1 MSDAQV
7 DDGTSD
13 RLRRLVT
20 MAGGVVLRGT
30 LYVSPKPMVFVLRRQ
45 FASGADALAARLM
58 RDAPSDVVATIDE
71 PYDDDPDAVLDV
83 YTPRDAATRGER
95 LPTIVWTHGGA
106 FIGGSKEEI
115 GGYLRMI
122 AGAGFTVVGV
132 RYTLAPE
139 ARHPAPTRQM
149 LAALRHLEANADRL
163 HVDPRR
169 FVLVGD
175 SAGAQISAQAAC
187 VVTNPTYARRLEIEP
202 SIAAEQLRGVALCC
216 GVFDLAMVEPSSPFR
231 MLIDAV
237 GWAYSG
243 TRDFRNDQAFI
254 STVSVPPHVT
264 ADFPP
269 SFLTVGNTDPLR
281 RQSIAL
287 AEVLRSKKVD
297 VETLFYPDDHSPNLD
312 HEYQFNLDL
321 DDARAAFDRMIDFY
335 RRVTQPS

>member
-1 MSDAQV
+1 
-7 DDGTSD
+7 
-13 RLRRLVT
+13 
-20 MAGGVVLRGT
+20 VLRGT

-45 FASGADALAARLM
+45 FSAGADVLAARLM

-71 PYDDDPDAVLDV
+71 RYDAHPDALLDV
-83 YTPRDAATRGER
+83 YTPAAAVAGGER
-95 LPTIVWTHGGA
+95 LPTVVWTHGGA
-106 FIGGSKEEI
+106 FVGGSKEEI
-115 GGYLRMI
+115 GGYLRTI

-139 ARHPAPTRQM
+139 ARHPTPTRQ
-149 LAALRHLEANADRL
+149 LLEALRHLEANADRL
-163 HVDPRR
+163 HVDPQR

-175 SAGAQISAQAAC
+175 SAGAQISAQAAS
-187 VVTNPTYARRLEIEP
+187 VVTNPEYSALLGVDALIK
-202 SIAAEQLRGVALCC
+202 AEQLRGVALCC

-264 ADFPP
+264 AEFPP
-269 SFLTVGNTDPLR
+269 TFLTVGNTDPLA
-281 RQSIAL
+281 RQSVAL

-297 VETLFYPDDHSPNLD
+297 VETLFYPADHTPNLD
-312 HEYQFNLDL
+312 HEYQFDLDL
-321 DDARAAFDRMIDFY
+321 DDARTALDRMIAFF
-335 RRVTQPS
+335 RRVTPS